1 MAGAKSEEKTWLNYT
16 VLPFPSQFFDTI
28 SSAQVVASK
37 EWHVFFSQN
46 FCEDL
51 KNYLPFIT
59 YSKIMKHNSFPKCF
73 WIPCF
78 MNWLN
83 IEFHFV

>member
-1 MAGAKSEEKTWLNYT
+1 VAGAKTEVKTWLNYRI
-16 VLPFPSQFFDTI
+16 LPLARRFFDII

-51 KNYLPFIT
+51 TNNLPFNMN
-59 YSKIMKHNSFPKCF
+59 SKMMKHNSFPESF
-73 WIPCF
+73 WNP
-78 MNWLN
+78 
-83 IEFHFV
+83 